1 MKDVK
6 LYSSNICT
14 RCDELKKYLK
24 EKDIEI
30 NTIDVTKDIK
40 LQVEIYKL
48 GGKAEVPMLYVEG
61 KAIYDLE
68 KIKDWLQ
75 ENK

>member
-48 GGKAEVPMLYVEG
+48 GGKVEVPMLYIEG